1 MAESSSHPYERAY
14 CLYSLNREKEALQ
27 ILMPSGGAPSDARG
41 KLLAA
46 QIFYRQGEYAKA
58 ADFFQQAESTGS
70 SSAELSTN
78 ILAALVSAGK
88 A

>member
-1 MAESSSHPYERAY
+1 VAESSSSTYERAY
-14 CLYSLNREKEALQ
+14 CLYSLNREDDALK
-27 ILMPSGGAPSDARG
+27 ILMPSGATPDDMRG
-41 KLLAA
+41 MLLAA

-58 ADFFQQAESTGS
+58 AESFMRAEKAGEP
-70 SSAELSTN
+70 SAELSTN